1 MLELALE
8 QLDAQ
13 ALDGEILVRA
23 DGAGA
28 SHELTQF
35 CRDGAMRF
43 SVGFDLDERVREA
56 IAGLSETAWM
66 KAIRVDGSQR
76 EHSQVAEI
84 NRPRR
89 PFELA
94 CGVAADRQAHQA
106 QRRRPAVL
114 RRPRRIPPGGL
125 PSPTVTQAS
134 PSSIWTIAATLASR
148 TASAKPRTAA
158 WPICRFGP
166 SLTTRCGYGW

>member
-1 MLELALE
+1 MAGILRAGNAGSNTAADHTAVLELALE

-89 PFELA
+89 PFR
-94 CGVAADRQAHQA
+94 V
-106 QRRRPAVL
+106 
-114 RRPRRIPPGGL
+114 GL
-125 PSPTVTQAS
+125 
-134 PSSIWTIAATLASR
+134 WGR
-148 TASAKPRTAA
+148 
-158 WPICRFGP
+158 G
-166 SLTTRCGYGW
+166 